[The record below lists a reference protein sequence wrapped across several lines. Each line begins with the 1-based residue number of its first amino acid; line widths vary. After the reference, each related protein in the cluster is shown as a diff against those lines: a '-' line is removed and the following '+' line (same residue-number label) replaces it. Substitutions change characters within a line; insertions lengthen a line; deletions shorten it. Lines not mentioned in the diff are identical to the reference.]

1 MKRVWLIAAAACGF
15 ALGADKGAGDEILR
29 AMRDELAR
37 SQTLKIQG
45 TDQIYYIEY
54 ALDDVESFSATASL
68 GAIVN
73 TNRNQNRV
81 PRVQVRVGDSTFDN
95 TNYLF
100 ADFFGRV
107 SSRIPVETDYQVLRH
122 QFWLATDR
130 VFKGSL
136 ESIARKRSALRN
148 ITQQEK
154 LNDFSKA
161 EPVKL
166 YLEPTRRVWKEA
178 EWTKLARDLSAIFVK
193 YPKITNSQ
201 VEIDIAYSN
210 SYYVNSEGSE
220 FRMPDDMFFVRVRA
234 SAQAKD
240 GMPVRDADAMHSRT
254 IGRLAGEA
262 ELRAMVERVA
272 RNVTAMLDA
281 PTGEDYSGP
290 VLFEDLAAPQ
300 LFAQVLGSNLSP
312 TRRPVNEPGR
322 TFPIPQSELEGRK
335 GSRVLPEWM
344 DVVDDP
350 ETSEWKGRELLGTYP
365 IDMEA
370 VVPKKLY
377 VVEKGSLT
385 SYLLTRQPVRGFE
398 GSNGRARL
406 PGDFGAKKAVFSNL
420 LVSVRESS
428 PAAEL
433 KKKLLEMINQRGKPY
448 AMIVRKIDL
457 PSSGSGEEQRR
468 LSAAAGQRGG
478 SLRPSSLPLL
488 VYRVYPDGR
497 EELVRGVKFRGMT
510 VRSLRDIVAA
520 SDTPA
525 VFDFIGNGTPL
536 PVMGQGGYVA
546 THTVVAPAVLFE
558 DLEFEKREEDWPKLP
573 VVEAPALVSSAK

>member
-1 MKRVWLIAAAACGF
+1 MRRAPWLALAAWCAAT
-15 ALGADKGAGDEILR
+15 AADKGADDEILR

-37 SQTLKIQG
+37 SRTLKIQG

-54 ALDDVESFSATASL
+54 ALDDVESFSATASM
-68 GAIVN
+68 GALVSSS
-73 TNRNQNRV
+73 RARNRV
-81 PRVQVRVGDSTFDN
+81 PRVQVRVGDASFDN
-95 TNYLF
+95 TNYVF

-107 SSRIPVETDYQVLRH
+107 NSRIPVEANYPVVRH

-148 ITQQEK
+148 VTQHEK
-154 LNDFSKA
+154 LNDFAKA
-161 EPVKL
+161 EPVQM
-166 YLEPTRRVWKEA
+166 YLEPSRRVWKEA

-193 YPKITNSQ
+193 YPKVTSSQ
-201 VEIDIAYSN
+201 VEIEIAYSN

-234 SAQAKD
+234 SAQARD
-240 GMPVRDADAMHSRT
+240 GMPVRDADAAHART
-254 IGRLAGEA
+254 LGRLAGEA

-281 PTGEDYSGP
+281 AAGEDYAGP
-290 VLFEDLAAPQ
+290 VLFEDAAAPQ
-300 LFAQVLGSNLSP
+300 LFAQVLGSNLAP
-312 TRRPVNEPGR
+312 VRRPVSEPGR
-322 TFPIPQSELEGRK
+322 TFPVMQSELEGRI

-350 ETSEWKGRELLGTYP
+350 ESQEWKGRELLGSYP
-365 IDMEA
+365 VDMEA
-370 VVPKKLY
+370 VVPRRLA
-377 VVEKGSLT
+377 VVEKGVLT
-385 SYLLTRQPVRGFE
+385 HYLLTRQPVRGFE

-406 PGDFGAKKAVFSNL
+406 PGDFGAKRAVFSNL
-420 LVSVRESS
+420 LVTAREAS

-433 KKKLLEMINQRGKPY
+433 KRKLIEMVNQRGKPY
-448 AMIVRKIDL
+448 GMIVRKIDL

-478 SLRPSSLPLL
+478 SLRPTSLPLL
-488 VYRVYPDGR
+488 AWRVYPDGR
-497 EELVRGVKFRGMT
+497 EEMVRGVKFRGLT
-510 VRSLRDIVAA
+510 ARSLRDIVAA
-520 SDTPA
+520 SDAPSA
-525 VFDFIGNGTPL
+525 FDFIGNGSPL
-536 PVMGQGGYVA
+536 PVMGAGGYVA

-558 DLEFEKREEDWPKLP
+558 DLELEKREEDWPKLP
-573 VVEAPALVSSAK
+573 VVEPPPLVSSR